1 MPDQSVSHYEQFTSQ
16 EVQTIPL
23 TLDFLP
29 TALFSIKSLSF
40 HFSFALN
47 VKASRLLDKSEVLV
61 EKGSG
66 KLRAGILDDIT
77 FCPGTL
83 QSGEF
88 P

>member
-1 MPDQSVSHYEQFTSQ
+1 MLDQSVRHYEQFTNQ

-23 TLDFLP
+23 TLDFLSTP
-29 TALFSIKSLSF
+29 LFSIKSLSF

-47 VKASRLLDKSEVLV
+47 VKAIRLLDKSVLV

-66 KLRAGILDDIT
+66 ELRAGILDGIT